1 MMATVPA
8 EGLLLAGGPL
18 QRAARRLGLVGGDAN
33 AIPLGI
39 ALGGSLW
46 LVLVA
51 LTWIDGIGHEV
62 FSMSAVGV
70 HVRLLVAVPLLFV
83 AETLLAPRM
92 ATFVDTLV
100 RSGVVRAGA
109 VARLEAEVASTR
121 RLARSWLG
129 ELACLLGALAMLL
142 AGSHLHLYGL
152 TAAPHAEGVPVSD
165 TLTGRWYG
173 VVCLTVV
180 RYLLLRWMWR
190 ILLWCRFLWRLS
202 RLDLHLVPTHPD
214 RQAGLGYLQAVH
226 AQFMP
231 LVVAISAIQASG
243 LAEEIARGKTQVE
256 AAAPAAMLLL
266 AFAAALVLGPLLI
279 LGPRLREARLSGL
292 ERYMELASRYVTAFE
307 SKWIEPA
314 GDRDEPFLGSADVQ
328 SLADLQG
335 SFGAV
340 DDMRW
345 IPVSLRLAG
354 LTVIAALAPMAPLLL
369 FKYPVAELAEKL
381 MGHLIGS

>member
-1 MMATVPA
+1 MMTTVPA
-8 EGLLLAGGPL
+8 EGLLFAGGPL

-33 AIPLGI
+33 SIALGVC
-39 ALGGSLW
+39 LGGSLW

-51 LTWIDGIGHEV
+51 LTWIDGVGHEV
-62 FSMSAVGV
+62 FSISAIGA

-92 ATFVDTLV
+92 ATFVDAIV
-100 RSGVVRAGA
+100 RSGVVRPGA
-109 VARLEAEVASTR
+109 VARLEAEVALTR

-129 ELACLLGALAMLL
+129 ELVCLLGALAMLL

-165 TLTGRWYG
+165 TLAGRWYG
-173 VVCLTVV
+173 IFCLTVV
-180 RYLLLRWMWR
+180 RYLLLRWLWR
-190 ILLWCRFLWRLS
+190 ILLWCRFLWQLS

-243 LAEEIARGKTQVE
+243 LAEEIAQGKTPFE
-256 AAAPAAMLLL
+256 AVAPAAMLLL

-279 LGPRLREARLSGL
+279 LGPKLREARLCGL
-292 ERYMELASRYVTAFE
+292 ERYMEAASRYVVAFE
-307 SKWIEPA
+307 DKWIEPA
-314 GDRDEPFLGSADVQ
+314 GDPGEAFLGTADIQ

-335 SFGAV
+335 SFSAV

-345 IPVSLRLAG
+345 IPIGLRPAF
-354 LTVIAALAPMAPLLL
+354 LTAIATLAPMAPLLL
-369 FKYPVAELAEKL
+369 FKYPIAELAEKL